1 MGLSFSQAFGNH
13 TIPHETVMNN
23 AINVLGLDAL
33 AQLVPF
39 TVDEVKA
46 ALAAGDTALNT
57 LPIKKWDMASGF
69 IINGNHVQPIPCQL
83 SALLSQ
89 HGIDAWS
96 PSQCVSLL
104 KTVARLIAEKEG
116 ETNGMV

>member
-1 MGLSFSQAFGNH
+1 MGLSFSEAFGNH
-13 TIPHETVMNN
+13 TVPHETVMHN

-39 TVDEVKA
+39 SIDEIKA
-46 ALAAGDTALNT
+46 ALAADDTALNT
-57 LPIKKWDMASGF
+57 LPIKKWDYAAGF
-69 IINGNHVQPIPCQL
+69 IINGNNVQPIPCQL
-83 SALLSQ
+83 AGLLTQ

-104 KTVARLIAEKEG
+104 KTVARQIAEKG
-116 ETNGMV
+116 SDSNGMV

>member
-1 MGLSFSQAFGNH
+1 MGLSFSEAFGNH

-23 AINVLGLDAL
+23 AINVLGLENL

-46 ALAAGDTALNT
+46 ALAAGDNALNT
-57 LPIKKWDMASGF
+57 LPIKKWDYAAGF
-69 IINGNHVQPIPCQL
+69 IINGNNVQPIPCQL

-104 KTVARLIAEKEG
+104 KTVARQIAEKG
-116 ETNGMV
+116 CETNGMV

>member
-13 TIPHETVMNN
+13 TVPHEQVMQN

-46 ALAAGDTALNT
+46 ALDAGDNALNT

-69 IINGNHVQPIPCQL
+69 IINGNNVQPIPCQL

-104 KTVARLIAEKEG
+104 KSTARQIAEKG
-116 ETNGMV
+116 SDSNGMV

>member
-46 ALAAGDTALNT
+46 ALAAGDNALNT
-57 LPIKKWDMASGF
+57 LPIKKWDYAAGF
-69 IINGNHVQPIPCQL
+69 IINGNNVQPIPCQL
-83 SALLSQ
+83 SGLLVQ

-104 KTVARLIAEKEG
+104 KTVARQIAEKG
-116 ETNGMV
+116 SDSNGMV

>member
-13 TIPHETVMNN
+13 TVPHEQIMQN

-39 TVDEVKA
+39 SIDEIKA
-46 ALAAGDTALNT
+46 ALAAGDTALNS
-57 LPIKKWDMASGF
+57 LPIKKWDYAAGF
-69 IINGNHVQPIPCQL
+69 IINGNNVQPIPCQL
-83 SALLSQ
+83 AELLTQ

-104 KTVARLIAEKEG
+104 KSTARLLAEKG
-116 ETNGMV
+116 CETNGMV

>member
-46 ALAAGDTALNT
+46 ALASGDNALNT
-57 LPIKKWDMASGF
+57 LPIKKWDYAAGF

-83 SALLSQ
+83 SVLLSQ
-89 HGIDAWS
+89 HGIDSWS

-104 KTVARLIAEKEG
+104 KTVARQIAEKG
-116 ETNGMV
+116 CETNGMV

>member
-13 TIPHETVMNN
+13 TVPHEQVMLN

-39 TVDEVKA
+39 SIDEVKA
-46 ALAAGDTALNT
+46 ALDAGDNALNS
-57 LPIKKWDMASGF
+57 LPLKKWDYAAGF
-69 IINGNHVQPIPCQL
+69 IINGNNVTSIPCQL
-83 SALLSQ
+83 SGLLVQ

-96 PSQCVSLL
+96 LSQCVSLL
-104 KTVARLIAEKEG
+104 KSTARLVAEKEG